1 MATRHNLPVNT
12 PSDLLHSPG
21 WCRWL
26 PCNTGKA
33 IFKLALLCD
42 LIYLR
47 DVRCTCSNRSK
58 LLWVGRQQ
66 ELARS
71 PTSPGLARDDVL
83 SEQAGHLSGVAWLG
97 GTEGTSHSHISLH
110 PFLLDRE
117 WIPGASCSEHIYRS
131 AGQRCKEEMQDL
143 LLHSHSSGVHSLLLL
158 WFTWR
163 APCVPWGLTA
173 RITPDTEEPGI
184 PRPVHPL
191 GL

>member
-97 GTEGTSHSHISLH
+97 GTEAHPTATSPSIHICLTGNGSPGH
-110 PFLLDRE
+110 PAQSTFTGVQGRDAR
-117 WIPGASCSEHIYRS
+117 R
-131 AGQRCKEEMQDL
+131 RCKICPSTATALVCTACFCFGSPGEL
-143 LLHSHSSGVHSLLLL
+143 RVSLGV
-158 WFTWR
+158 
-163 APCVPWGLTA
+163 
-173 RITPDTEEPGI
+173 
-184 PRPVHPL
+184 
-191 GL
+191 